1 MNRVDIYDTT
11 LRDGTQAE
19 DVSFSLEDKLKIAR
33 KLADL
38 GIPYIEGGWP
48 GANPKDSEFFQK
60 AKEAGLAP
68 GRLVAF
74 GSTRRPSVKAHQ
86 DSNLIALIE
95 AGTPTIAIV
104 GKSWDLHVVE
114 GLKTTLEE
122 NLAMVADSIAYLK
135 SQGRRVFF
143 DAEHFFD
150 GFKGNPEY
158 TRAVLRAAYAARA
171 DGVVLCDT
179 NGGFLPFGIQEVIEA
194 VQPEVQGRYFGIHT
208 HNDSE
213 SAVANALMAVR
224 LGASQVQGTI
234 NGFGERCGNA
244 NLCSLI
250 PNLMLK
256 MGIGCIPE
264 ENLPLLK
271 ETSELVFELA
281 NLSPNRHLPYVGE
294 SAFTH
299 KGGLHASAV
308 QKNAKTYEHIDPK
321 LVGNVQRI
329 LVSELA
335 GRSNILAKA
344 SQLGIALE
352 GNGKVLDRVLTT
364 IKRLE
369 HEGYSFEVAD
379 GSLELLLKRTLNPN
393 LPKFFRLLAFRV
405 LDDKRKEDEAPFTEA
420 TVMLEMG
427 GSIEHT
433 AAIGNG
439 PVNALDNALMKALRR
454 AYPVLEPVRL
464 LDYKV
469 RVLTPDKGTAAKVRV
484 LIEVG
489 DGERSWTTVG
499 VSENV
504 IEASWRAL
512 TEAIELKLL
521 RSSMPEQAC

>member
-1 MNRVDIYDTT
+1 MKNLVEIYDTT

-33 KLADL
+33 KLAEL
-38 GIPYIEGGWP
+38 GIAYIEGGWP
-48 GANPKDSEFFQK
+48 GANPKDSEFFKMAEESGVAQ
-60 AKEAGLAP
+60 

-74 GSTRRPSVKAHQ
+74 GSTRRPYSKAHQ
-86 DSNLIALIE
+86 DANLKALLE
-95 AGTPTIAIV
+95 AKTPTITIV
-104 GKSWDLHVVE
+104 GKSWDLHVTE

-122 NLAMVADSIAYLK
+122 NLAMVADSIVFLK

-150 GFKGNPEY
+150 GFKENPEY
-158 TRAVLRAAYAARA
+158 ARAVLKAAYEAGA

-179 NGGFLPFGIQEVIEA
+179 NGGCLPFGIQEVLFDIKAEL
-194 VQPEVQGRYFGIHT
+194 EGRYFGIHT

-213 SAVANALMAVR
+213 CAVANALMAVR

-244 NLCSLI
+244 NLCSII
-250 PNLMLK
+250 PNLTLK
-256 MGIGCIPE
+256 MGVACIPKQ
-264 ENLPLLK
+264 NLALLK
-271 ETSELVFELA
+271 QTSELVFELA

-321 LVGNVQRI
+321 LVGNIQRI

-335 GRSNILAKA
+335 GRSNVLAKA
-344 SQLGIALE
+344 SQLGIAME
-352 GNGKVLDRVLTT
+352 GNGHALDEVLKK
-364 IKRLE
+364 IKALE
-369 HEGYSFEVAD
+369 HQGYSFEVAD
-379 GSLELLLKRTLNPN
+379 GSLELLLRRTLNPN
-393 LPKFFRLLAFRV
+393 LPKFFKLLAFRV
-405 LDDKRKEDEAPFTEA
+405 LDDKRKEEAVPFSEA
-420 TVMLEMG
+420 TVMMEVNG
-427 GSIEHT
+427 KVEHT

-439 PVNALDNALMKALRR
+439 PVNALDNSLMKALRQ

-484 LIEVG
+484 LIELG
-489 DGERSWTTVG
+489 DGEHSWTTVG

-504 IEASWRAL
+504 IEASWQAL

-521 RSSMPEQAC
+521 RSNALSRT